1 MALSITDLAVE
12 LRIIPES
19 IALLEGG
26 DREVVSRLLN
36 FANSMVAARTM
47 NAPEP
52 LSDQAVVQ
60 IAAYRFDQPNASAGA
75 GYADV
80 WRNSGAAATLASYTL
95 FRRAIAIDVD
105 PEVEAVDGIPLTIE
119 AAIRAAIAEHTAQP
133 YVHHDPPNVGEETIR
148 RIVSTVLEGAG
159 LEPIAPD
166 ERPLYFA
173 LKQTADFTE
182 ADYLAGEVSSSDF
195 FDLPIFAGEMFYSL
209 AEPADRIRRRFV
221 GAIGGFDFLA
231 ANAAGIDEISIGGEL
246 HRTYTTA
253 FPNYDNVDVES
264 WVASPPLPYR
274 FVSAVSPQSITD
286 AITAA
291 IDAHAAIVAA
301 HHAAPDVSAFATLT
315 QVAAAIVTGIQNS
328 GHLGAGETQVLIDQ
342 AIVAALAALGYL
354 SPQEVQALIDTAI
367 AAIPAGGGG
376 AVERLWTA
384 VAADGDLQQSGQTTY
399 PLPREIT
406 IADVT
411 KMVRVITRDH
421 GPIYFSVAR
430 YLQGEPQSKHSSD
443 DSPGDKLQFQPGGN
457 NDVFT
462 DIKLSATGGSVRI
475 MFIDMVP

>member
-1 MALSITDLAVE
+1 M
-12 LRIIPES
+12 
-19 IALLEGG
+19 
-26 DREVVSRLLN
+26 
-36 FANSMVAARTM
+36 
-47 NAPEP
+47 
-52 LSDQAVVQ
+52 
-60 IAAYRFDQPNASAGA
+60 
-75 GYADV
+75 
-80 WRNSGAAATLASYTL
+80 
-95 FRRAIAIDVD
+95 VD

-119 AAIRAAIAEHTAQP
+119 AAIREAIAEHTAQP

-367 AAIPAGGGG
+367 AAIPGRRWRSRRAAMDGGSCGWRF
-376 AVERLWTA
+376 ATKR
-384 VAADGDLQQSGQTTY
+384 ADNVSATPRNYHCGRYENGSRNHSGPWADLFQCGKG
-399 PLPREIT
+399 IC
-406 IADVT
+406 
-411 KMVRVITRDH
+411 K
-421 GPIYFSVAR
+421 GN
-430 YLQGEPQSKHSSD
+430 PQSKHSSD

>member
-1 MALSITDLAVE
+1 MAISITDLAVE

-19 IALLEGG
+19 ISALDGG

-36 FANSMVAARTM
+36 FASSLVNARTA

-52 LSDQAVVQ
+52 LHDQAVIQ

-105 PEVEAVDGIPLTIE
+105 PSSDAAAALPLTVTT
-119 AAIRAAIAEHTAQP
+119 AIRDAIAEHTAQP
-133 YVHHDPPNVGEETIR
+133 YVHHDPPTTNEETIR

-173 LKQTADFTE
+173 YKVTNDYTE
-182 ADYLAGEVSSSDF
+182 ADYLAGVVSNSDF
-195 FDLPIFAGEMFYSL
+195 FDIPVFDGEVYYSF
-209 AEPADRIRRRFV
+209 AEPADRIRRRFI
-221 GAIGGFDFLA
+221 GAVGGFDFLA
-231 ANAAGIDEISIGGEL
+231 SDAAGIGEIAIGGEL
-246 HRTYTTA
+246 YRTYTLV
-253 FPNYDNVDVES
+253 FPGYGPNVIES

-274 FVSAVSPQSITD
+274 FVSEVSPQAISD

-291 IDAHAAIVAA
+291 IAVHAAVEAA
-301 HHAAPDVSAFATLT
+301 HHPVPDVSAFVTLT
-315 QVAAAIVTGIQNS
+315 QVAAAITAGINNS
-328 GHLGAGETQVLIDQ
+328 GHLSAAEVAVLIDQ
-342 AIVAALAALGYL
+342 AIAAIPPIRGGLSAA
-354 SPQEVQALIDTAI
+354 EATVLIDAAI

-384 VAADGDLQQSGQTTY
+384 VDSADGHLQQSASGTY
-399 PLPREIT
+399 PFSRLLVL
-406 IADVT
+406 ADDAT
-411 KMVRVITRDH
+411 KMLRVVSRDH
-421 GPIYFSVAR
+421 GPVGFSVQR
-430 YLQGEPQSKHSSD
+430 FFVTTQIQNYGR
-443 DSPGDKLQFQPGGN
+443 GRKL
-457 NDVFT
+457 
-462 DIKLSATGGSVRI
+462 
-475 MFIDMVP
+475 